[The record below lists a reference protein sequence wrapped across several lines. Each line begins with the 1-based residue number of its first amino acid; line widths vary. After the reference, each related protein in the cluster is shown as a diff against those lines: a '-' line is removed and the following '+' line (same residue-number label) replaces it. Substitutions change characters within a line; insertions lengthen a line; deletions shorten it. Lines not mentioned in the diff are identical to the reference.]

1 MTQRPQPN
9 DNYVY
14 KTFKLSEVN
23 VAQAESMFIEKYKDY
38 LDKKPILTT
47 TINHKTNNIVIES
60 TIRDELFKTHQIGAD
75 PKLSIDITNWETQI
89 QTTKFFTFDVPN
101 KTPQLTTNKPKYVT
115 QTFSFK
121 HVINHV
127 DIVQAE
133 AEFVEK
139 YGHLLDDNQLINRT
153 LVDYKTKTI
162 TIEASTIKHFHPP
175 KKANKGFIFDLGDN
189 PNTNFYRLVDLFKP
203 LGIYTDDFNFYS
215 KESKVVVTSNKLTK
229 KIIDDAKKVIE
240 LENRTNTFTKTY
252 YFDKRPTVENLL
264 NSQLNFLTENKL
276 HEDDITFVGIDTN
289 EESPFSYKNTITI
302 TGKQSAKHK
311 TYSDDVAAVIS
322 SCVIV
327 DRFDSLLESALK
339 EGGSDDVIQRV
350 ISYQHPVVIDDSLE
364 LLEGP
369 VDVNSSLQDVVE
381 SIPVEP
387 SFPHETYQAVLE
399 ARLSNSIFS
408 EVEGQDLPEEPI
420 IEGNFPTNFSIA
432 DFATESLEE
441 QLAKPF
447 ETPPVEIGDKICT
460 DPVVTNFELNETT
473 FGKPDKIN
481 HERVLYS
488 NYKFGAVGL
497 DFTLSTN
504 KAVNDKLIEVLG
516 DNNYKLSSD
525 KSILTVTSNITA
537 DFIKDKIKQLGG
549 HPKLAPEKEIRVF
562 TTGKDKVDVNDLSKV
577 KQYFDDVLQK
587 YSDENDVTVKPI
599 KIEAELGHNCASATV
614 EITSNYIKPNKTK
627 EEKEVIMILYNALLI
642 KQIMEAN
649 PQTNFRQA
657 RGYTPDEP
665 AISLHRAD
673 ANWPG

>member
-1 MTQRPQPN
+1 M
-9 DNYVY
+9 
-14 KTFKLSEVN
+14 
-23 VAQAESMFIEKYKDY
+23 
-38 LDKKPILTT
+38 T
-47 TINHKTNNIVIES
+47 TI
-60 TIRDELFKTHQIGAD
+60 
-75 PKLSIDITNWETQI
+75 
-89 QTTKFFTFDVPN
+89 
-101 KTPQLTTNKPKYVT
+101 PQLTTNKPEYVT
-115 QTFSFK
+115 QTYNFK

-327 DRFDSLLESALK
+327 DRFESLLESALK
-339 EGGSDDVIQRV
+339 DGSDNVIQRV
-350 ISYQHPVVIDDSLE
+350 ISYQHPVVTDDNLE

-369 VDVNSSLQDVVE
+369 VDINSSLQDVVE

-387 SFPHETYQAVLE
+387 SFPHETYLAVLE

-408 EVEGQDLPEEPI
+408 EVEGQDLPQESTI
-420 IEGNFPTNFSIA
+420 VEGNFPTNFSIA
-432 DFATESLEE
+432 DFATETLPEPE
-441 QLAKPF
+441 PQYPVI
-447 ETPPVEIGDKICT
+447 ETGDKIYDGKVQT
-460 DPVVTNFELNETT
+460 SFELQEVTL
-473 FGKPDKIN
+473 GQPDKVN
-481 HERVLYS
+481 HETIHPSDLAMF
-488 NYKFGAVGL
+488 NN
-497 DFTLSTN
+497 TLHIKLSPGKTTN
-504 KAVNDKLIEVLG
+504 AKLIEVLELTEN
-516 DNNYKLSSD
+516 DYYYTKD
-525 KSILTVTSNITA
+525 QTAITVTSNHVTV
-537 DFIKDKIKQLGG
+537 DFIKEKIKQLGG
-549 HPKLAPEKEIRVF
+549 HSKLVPPNEIRVF
-562 TTGKDKVDVNDLSKV
+562 TYNNDNALDVSNLNSVKVFFDSLIQGYSDKHRVKIKPIKFEVDVNTNS
-577 KQYFDDVLQK
+577 
-587 YSDENDVTVKPI
+587 
-599 KIEAELGHNCASATV
+599 ASATV
-614 EITSNYIKPNKTK
+614 EITPNYLRQSTNVESI
-627 EEKEVIMILYNALLI
+627 IIDILYNALIL
-642 KQIMEAN
+642 KQATEGN
-649 PQTNFRQA
+649 TL
-657 RGYTPDEP
+657 
-665 AISLHRAD
+665 SLEEV
-673 ANWPG
+673 